1 MSQTNIE
8 YFNSTLKLFLNNII
22 EFYPEYKDTVTDYYS
37 DLLKSEHS
45 NDDKHIKRFMRKF
58 SEHKEKISLKDD
70 SLFNE
75 PICFV
80 KNIDFNDLWSMEK
93 TVKPIKD
100 KVWDYLQTLFVIGE
114 TIITDSNKIKSL
126 VENLKKKRD
135 NEDVSEDTENKE
147 LLDMIENLSKKN
159 NNINEDMLENG
170 LIGNLAKELAGDI
183 NLDDMNLNLDESGD
197 SNISDIFGKLMG
209 GDNPMKFMNLIQN
222 VGKKIQTKLDNG
234 GIDQSKLLD
243 EAQNMMGMLGN
254 NNPLF
259 DNLINNAKKEMKQNG
274 PPKTDSSN
282 NPTRDR
288 LRKKLASRNSKN
300 DGSK

>member
-8 YFNSTLKLFLNNII
+8 YFNSTLTLFVNNII
-22 EFYPEYKDTVTDYYS
+22 KFYPEYKDTLDEYYS
-37 DLLKSEHS
+37 DLLTSETS

-58 SEHKEKISLKDD
+58 SECKKKISTKDE
-70 SLFNE
+70 SLFDIS
-75 PICFV
+75 ICFI
-80 KNIDFNDLWSMEK
+80 KNVDFKDIWTMEK
-93 TVKPIKD
+93 TDTLIKD

-135 NEDVSEDTENKE
+135 NEDDTDVSENKDLLNMIDNLSNKSKDVTE
-147 LLDMIENLSKKN
+147 DMI
-159 NNINEDMLENG
+159 ENG
-170 LIGNLAKELAGDI
+170 LIGNLAKELANDI

-197 SNISDIFGKLMG
+197 NNIGDIFGKLMG

-222 VGKKIQTKLDNG
+222 VGKKIQSKLDDG
-234 GIDQSKLLD
+234 GLDQSKLLD
-243 EAQNMMGMLGN
+243 EAQNMMGLLGN

-259 DNLINNAKKEMKQNG
+259 DNLINNAKKEIKQTG

-288 LRKKLASRNSKN
+288 LRKKLADRKNASK
-300 DGSK
+300 